1 MVSSCPYLQF
11 VTNVLQLITFD
22 IIATYNIIVNQFL
35 DDFTKVHIFF
45 AFLLCFQHFFDVS
58 FYKLFSSY
66 GSHKIVT
73 FCNILKYLIPYLEV
87 IL

>member
-1 MVSSCPYLQF
+1 M
-11 VTNVLQLITFD
+11 LQLITFD

-35 DDFTKVHIFF
+35 DVFTKVHIFF
-45 AFLLCFQHFFDVS
+45 AFLLCFQHFFNVS
-58 FYKLFSSY
+58 FYKFFSSY

-73 FCNILKYLIPYLEV
+73 FCNISKYLIPYLEV